1 MNQVCELNIDSKIV
15 KEIAK
20 AYSTLDYVPKLRN
33 LLNLVY
39 PEKKTNKF
47 CKLDLHK
54 EINNLL
60 LNSYEGEP
68 ILKYKLFKAFVN
80 RDVVAAYE
88 IKVKNSRVDFLT
100 VDDATTSF
108 EIKSSLDNL
117 NKLSKQSS
125 DYLSAFDFNNIVIHE
140 RHLVKCLE
148 IVPKS
153 FGIIT
158 VHQNGYEIVRKPTFN
173 KSTDPFE
180 QLNLLTKKELL
191 KNFGMIETDDI
202 LKKLDNIEINKI
214 FKLALKE
221 RYKTRWDFIV
231 KNSADILPID
241 LQFFFKTNVEPAL
254 IYN

>member
-1 MNQVCELNIDSKIV
+1 MNQVSELNIDSQIIRT
-15 KEIAK
+15 IARS
-20 AYSTLDYVPKLRN
+20 YSTLDYVPKLRN

-39 PEKKTNKF
+39 PEKKINKF
-47 CKLDLHK
+47 CKLELHK

-80 RDVVAAYE
+80 KNVVAAYE

-117 NKLSKQSS
+117 TKLAKQSS
-125 DYLSAFDFNNIVIHE
+125 DYVSAFEFNNIVIHE
-140 RHLVKCLE
+140 RHLSKCLE
-148 IVPKS
+148 IIPRS
-153 FGIIT
+153 FGVIT
-158 VHQNGYEIVRKPTFN
+158 VNQNGYEILRKPIFN
-173 KSTDPFE
+173 KKTDPAE

-191 KNFGMIETDDI
+191 KNFGHVDI
-202 LKKLDNIEINKI
+202 IHILNELNNLEINKV
-214 FKLALKE
+214 FKNTLKE
-221 RYKTRWDFIV
+221 RYKSRWNFIV
-231 KNSADILPID
+231 ENSANILPID

>member
-1 MNQVCELNIDSKIV
+1 MNQGCELNIDSKIV
-15 KEIAK
+15 REIAK
-20 AYSTLDYVPKLRN
+20 AYSTLDYVPKLRG

-39 PEKKTNKF
+39 PENKTNKF

-54 EINNLL
+54 EINDLL
-60 LNSYEGEP
+60 LNNYDGEP

-100 VDDATTSF
+100 VDDSSTSF
-108 EIKSSLDNL
+108 EIKSNLDNL
-117 NKLSKQSS
+117 TKLSKQSE
-125 DYLSAFDFNNIVIHE
+125 DYVSAFDFNNIVIHE

-158 VHQNGYEIVRKPTFN
+158 VDQQGYEIVRKPTFN
-173 KSTDPFE
+173 KRTDPVE

-191 KNFGMIETDDI
+191 KNFGAIDIEDVLTNF
-202 LKKLDNIEINKI
+202 DNIEINKT
-214 FKLALKE
+214 FKATLKE
-221 RYKTRWDFIV
+221 RYKTRWNFIV

-241 LQFFFKTNVEPAL
+241 LQFFFKTNLEPSL

>member
-1 MNQVCELNIDSKIV
+1 MNQVFELNIDSKIV
-15 KEIAK
+15 REIAK
-20 AYSTLDYVPKLRN
+20 SYSTLDYVPKLRS

-39 PEKKTNKF
+39 SEKKISKF

-117 NKLSKQSS
+117 TKLAKQSS
-125 DYLSAFDFNNIVIHE
+125 DYVSAFEFNNIVIHE
-140 RHLVKCLE
+140 RHLSKCLE
-148 IVPKS
+148 IVPRS

-158 VHQNGYEIVRKPTFN
+158 VDKNGYEILRKPTFN
-173 KSTDPFE
+173 SKTDPAE

-191 KNFGMIETDDI
+191 KNFGYVDVSLIMNE
-202 LKKLDNIEINKI
+202 LSNVKINKI
-214 FKLALKE
+214 FKAALKE
-221 RYKTRWDFIV
+221 RYKTRWNFIV
-231 KNSADILPID
+231 ENSANILPID

>member
-1 MNQVCELNIDSKIV
+1 MNQVFELNIDSKIV
-15 KEIAK
+15 REIAK
-20 AYSTLDYVPKLRN
+20 SYNTLDYVPKLRS

-39 PEKKTNKF
+39 SEKKISKF

-117 NKLSKQSS
+117 TKLAKQSS
-125 DYLSAFDFNNIVIHE
+125 DYVSAFEFNNIVIHE
-140 RHLVKCLE
+140 RHLAKCLE
-148 IVPKS
+148 IVPRS

-158 VHQNGYEIVRKPTFN
+158 VDKSGYEILRKPILN
-173 KSTDPFE
+173 KKTDPSE

-191 KNFGMIETDDI
+191 KNFGHVDI
-202 LKKLDNIEINKI
+202 SHIMNDLSNIEINKI
-214 FKLALKE
+214 FKNALKQ
-221 RYKTRWDFIV
+221 RYKSRWNFIV
-231 KNSADILPID
+231 ENSANILPID